1 MAEKKKEDASVAAI
15 QAKEEPEH
23 RKLRGKKVVKPP
35 ATTKPEVL
43 PE

>member
-1 MAEKKKEDASVAAI
+1 ME
-15 QAKEEPEH
+15 AKEETER

-35 ATTKPEVL
+35 ATTATKPEVL